1 MLFRMVN
8 RRSFLKDVAAGG
20 LAAPF
25 FIRNLISASP
35 NGKVRLASFGAG
47 GMAYETLNG
56 IARHPDVT
64 LVCVAEVD
72 STRLA
77 QTKQRY
83 SEVRVYDDWRRML
96 DKERKNLDIACVGTP
111 DHMHAPMAMTAMRM
125 GLHVYV
131 QKPLT
136 HDIYEAR
143 KLAETARKK
152 KLVTQMGIQVHSAR
166 EYQAAVE
173 IVRGGAIGKVK
184 EVHSWSN
191 KKWGDTDPMP
201 DRSDP
206 VPATLKWDQ
215 WLGVCEPRPHIGG
228 EYYHPVNWRKR
239 IDFGTAT
246 FGDMGCHILDPV
258 FSALSLTA
266 PVSVR
271 SEGPAPS
278 QHNWALNSVIHYL
291 FPGTPLTDGKTLNL
305 TWYDGDERPPSD
317 IQALLGS
324 KRLPAQGS
332 IFVGTKGV
340 MLLPHTAMPALLPD
354 DQFQDFKMPAIE
366 PVNHYFQ
373 FVDAVLGKAKTTTPF
388 DYSGPLTEAIL
399 LGPVATRFPKT
410 TLEWDA
416 RKIAFRN
423 SAEANRYIRRRYRRG
438 WSVKGLS

>member
-1 MLFRMVN
+1 MVN